1 MKIPYI
7 QFTDDQKRRAS
18 EVDLE
23 QFLLR
28 HGEKLLPSGF
38 EKRLVSDRSVTVR
51 GNHWYDHAAEQ
62 GGGPISFV
70 QQFYDLSYP
79 EAITRLLDGEQG
91 TVDTSAR
98 KQEKREKKDFA
109 LPPASR
115 DMRRIY
121 AYLLKNRLLDRDVV
135 SAFVRDGSLYESC
148 EKFGDREYHNAVFV
162 GMDAHGAADLMTY
175 NGTD

>member
-23 QFLLR
+23 RFLLR
-28 HGEKLLPSGF
+28 QGEKLLISGF
-38 EKRLVSDRSVTVR
+38 EKRLASDHSVTIC
-51 GNHWYDHAAEQ
+51 GNEWYDHAVKA

-70 QQFYDLSYP
+70 QQFYNLSYP

-109 LPPASR
+109 PAARQSG
-115 DMRRIY
+115 Y
-121 AYLLKNRLLDRDVV
+121 ASDIRLLTQEPALGQR
-135 SAFVRDGSLYESC
+135 RGQRLRP
-148 EKFGDREYHNAVFV
+148 GWIT
-162 GMDAHGAADLMTY
+162 L
-175 NGTD
+175 